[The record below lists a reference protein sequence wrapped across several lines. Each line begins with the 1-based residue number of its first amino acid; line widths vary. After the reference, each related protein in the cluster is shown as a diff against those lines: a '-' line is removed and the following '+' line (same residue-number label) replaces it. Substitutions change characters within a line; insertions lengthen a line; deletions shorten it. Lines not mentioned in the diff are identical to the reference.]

1 MIARRI
7 VIDHDARTLHT
18 HRDSYRLDG
27 LTVVSVRR
35 PFQPAGMVVAALA
48 GAFSIQFHE
57 LLYPAE
63 LLTALGVATASL
75 ILGLQ
80 IGRLSLLSRDLRGS
94 PLGGVV
100 WGRAASLHS
109 IRHRIIAALAADR
122 SMS

>member
-1 MIARRI
+1 MIAGRI
-7 VIDHDARTLHT
+7 VIDRNSRTLHT

-35 PFQPAGMVVAALA
+35 PFQPAGIVIALLA
-48 GAFSIQFHE
+48 GGFSFQFGE
-57 LLYPAE
+57 LLYPGE
-63 LLTALGVATASL
+63 LLTALGLAIASL
-75 ILGLQ
+75 ALGLQ

-109 IRHRIIAALAADR
+109 VRHRIIAALAADR
-122 SMS
+122 STP